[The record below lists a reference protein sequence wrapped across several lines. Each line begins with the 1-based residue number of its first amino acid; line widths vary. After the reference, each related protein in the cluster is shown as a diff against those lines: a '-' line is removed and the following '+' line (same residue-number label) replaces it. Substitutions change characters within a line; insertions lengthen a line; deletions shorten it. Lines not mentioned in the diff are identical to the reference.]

1 MFLIKKNNTNGCI
14 LLHAKQYSSS
24 PQWELEGGCHFLLH
38 MPSVTI
44 VYGAKQM
51 SIETKK
57 EMHSDLV
64 DEQRNFW
71 GEWALEAQLVSM
83 K

>member
-1 MFLIKKNNTNGCI
+1 MQSNI
-14 LLHAKQYSSS
+14 HAPHSGSQKAVA
-24 PQWELEGGCHFLLH
+24 LLH

-64 DEQRNFW
+64 DEQRNF
-71 GEWALEAQLVSM
+71 
-83 K
+83 